1 MQTVGDVRG
10 EAEAGYEDRQARE
23 RAHGGEFG
31 SLADRM
37 IAVVRL
43 IGATSGRKEIAGLS
57 NARYE
62 LLHTVVHAGPARM
75 GAIARRLGYSPR
87 TLTPMVDALEAEGLL
102 RREPDPTDRRA
113 QRLTLTPSGYELMH
127 RAHDE
132 RLSMATGVFSSL
144 EPAERVTLSRLLDT
158 ILGAAGHH
166 RQADVSP
173 AAPSSP
179 PGGSGPGGVGGG

>member
-1 MQTVGDVRG
+1 MRTVGKVRG
-10 EAEAGYEDRQARE
+10 EAEAGHEDRQGRE

-43 IGATSGRKEIAGLS
+43 IGAASGRKEIAGLS

-113 QRLTLTPSGYELMH
+113 QRLALTPSGYELMH

-144 EPAERVTLSRLLDT
+144 EPEERVTLSRLLDK

-166 RQADVSP
+166 RQADVRL

-179 PGGSGPGGVGGG
+179 PGGSGAGGVGGG

>member
-1 MQTVGDVRG
+1 MQDGDDVRG
-10 EAEAGYEDRQARE
+10 EARAGQQDRQARA
-23 RAHGGEFG
+23 RPHGGEFG

-37 IAVVRL
+37 ISVVRL
-43 IGATSGRKEIAGLS
+43 IGAVSGRKEIAGLS

-75 GAIARRLGYSPR
+75 GTIARHLGYSPR

-113 QRLTLTPSGYELMH
+113 QRLELTPSGYELMH

-132 RLSMATGVFSSL
+132 RLSMATGVFSAL
-144 EPAERVTLSRLLDT
+144 DPEERVTLSRLLDK
-158 ILGAAGHH
+158 ILAGAGDYQPTAS
-166 RQADVSP
+166 D
-173 AAPSSP
+173 
-179 PGGSGPGGVGGG
+179 

>member
-1 MQTVGDVRG
+1 MQDGGKVRG
-10 EAEAGYEDRQARE
+10 EVQAAREDLEARE

-37 IAVVRL
+37 ISVVRL
-43 IGATSGRKEIAGLS
+43 IGAASGRKEIAGLS

-62 LLHTVVHAGPARM
+62 LLHTVVHADPARM
-75 GAIARRLGYSPR
+75 GAVARSLGYSPR

-113 QRLTLTPSGYELMH
+113 QRLALTPSGYELMH

-132 RLSMATGVFSSL
+132 RLAMATGVFSSL
-144 EPAERVTLSRLLDT
+144 EPGERVTLSRLLDK
-158 ILGAAGHH
+158 ILAGA
-166 RQADVSP
+166 
-173 AAPSSP
+173 
-179 PGGSGPGGVGGG
+179 GGS

>member
-1 MQTVGDVRG
+1 MQDGGSVRG
-10 EAEAGYEDRQARE
+10 EARAGHEGREAPE

-37 IAVVRL
+37 ISVVRL
-43 IGATSGRKEIAGLS
+43 IGAASGRKEIAGLS

-113 QRLTLTPSGYELMH
+113 QRLALTPSGYELMH

-144 EPAERVTLSRLLDT
+144 EPEERVTLSRLLDK
-158 ILGAAGHH
+158 ILSSAGRH
-166 RQADVSP
+166 D
-173 AAPSSP
+173 
-179 PGGSGPGGVGGG
+179 